1 MILERV
7 DFAKATDPELQI
19 AAKFAGLDEMGL
31 ADLIDADRLTKKYR
45 TALVDGLVT
54 CGYAG
59 IMIDPKNRITNPDA
73 LVPFEVAMPVK

>member
-31 ADLIDADRLTKKYR
+31 ADLI
-45 TALVDGLVT
+45 G
-54 CGYAG
+54 
-59 IMIDPKNRITNPDA
+59 
-73 LVPFEVAMPVK
+73 